1 MRISDGISDV
11 CFSDLP
17 VPHDMADLVARR
29 LARPDGV
36 AIDLALAAAA
46 GDAGSGDEI
55 IGRLLAAPALG
66 VKARVDHEAGRP
78 EQVRLEHPGPTQR
91 VALEHPN
98 LVGQLLGIERPA
110 LDRKSTRL
118 NSSH

>member
-66 VKARVDHEAGRP
+66 VKARVAQQAGRP
-78 EQVRLEHPGPTQR
+78 EPVRMEHTGPTPIGREECRGR
-91 VALEHPN
+91 V
-98 LVGQLLGIERPA
+98 GSY
-110 LDRKSTRL
+110 RKIHVVAET
-118 NSSH
+118 

>member
-66 VKARVDHEAGRP
+66 VKDRVDHEAGRP

-91 VALEHPN
+91 RSAERR
-98 LVGQLLGIERPA
+98 VGEECV
-110 LDRKSTRL
+110 STSGSRR
-118 NSSH
+118 SGWHKKKKQ